1 MPWLQRI
8 EIPGAVTYVISR
20 SNYQKEFFLSE
31 NTGTAFERTIL
42 ETVERCI
49 WKLHAYVIMSH
60 HYYLGIETPW
70 PNLVEGVKWLQ
81 RTFARWFNR
90 RRNVRR
96 HVFQGRTKSILIG
109 EGRARLGL
117 ADYIHLRPVQ
127 AGLGKVKSR
136 KGCERSSF
144 PKYFKKSPRAGHCRE
159 GFLGILALPD
169 SSAGLRRYAT
179 HLGLCEEQDPPQQQP
194 LDRHMPKYGTPRMN
208 QQDTTKIIYGS
219 TYYPF
224 SLSRTKA

>member
-1 MPWLQRI
+1 MPCLQRT
-8 EIPGAVTYVISR
+8 EIPRAATYVISR
-20 SNYQKEFFLSE
+20 SNYRKEFFLSE

-60 HYYLGIETPW
+60 HYHLAIETPQ
-70 PNLVEGVKWLQ
+70 PNLVKGMKWLQ
-81 RTFARWFNR
+81 RTFATWFNR
-90 RRNVRR
+90 LRNVRG

-109 EGRARLGL
+109 KGRSRLGRV
-117 ADYIHLRPVQ
+117 DYIHLRPVR

-159 GFLGILALPD
+159 GFLGILGFPD
-169 SSAGLRRYAT
+169 ILASLRRYAAMPLISASARSKT
-179 HLGLCEEQDPPQQQP
+179 HHSRNPWI
-194 LDRHMPKYGTPRMN
+194 GTCLNMGHP
-208 QQDTTKIIYGS
+208 
-219 TYYPF
+219 
-224 SLSRTKA
+224 A